1 MTVDRDADLRGRL
14 AELEQSLA
22 REAAAR
28 QDAEALARH
37 AVEAK
42 QRFLANMSHELRTP
56 LNGLVG
62 ASELALQM
70 QLDPAA
76 RGYVDIIRQSALA
89 LVQLV
94 EGVLDA
100 ALLDAGRLELKH
112 EPFDARAALVA
123 AVAWYGPA
131 AAGKGLDLSLTG
143 AEGPPLMTV
152 GDRLR
157 FCQVVAHLIG
167 NAVKFTDSGAVT
179 VALHACPRASGSCDL
194 TVSVR
199 DTGPGVRPEDLE
211 RIFALFSQADA
222 SASRAHGGTGLGL
235 CVCQGLARL
244 MGGALG
250 VSSVYGK
257 GAAFHF
263 RVELPMCGPAA
274 ADPAAGQAARRGG
287 DPAGRPVGDG
297 ATVLLVEDN
306 PVNCALAERI
316 LARAGCRVDVA
327 GNGAE
332 AVLLARERSYDII
345 FMDLQMPVMDGLQAA
360 QVIRRQEG
368 DGPRVPIV
376 ALTANAMPGDRE
388 ACLEAGMDDHLAKPV
403 RSADLAAS
411 LRRWCAAAA
420 QPA

>member
-1 MTVDRDADLRGRL
+1 MDRDSDLRQRL
-14 AELEQSLA
+14 AELQRSLA
-22 REAAAR
+22 REETAR

-62 ASELALQM
+62 ASELALQL
-70 QLDPAA
+70 QLDPEA
-76 RGYVDIIRQSALA
+76 RLYVDIIRQSALA
-89 LVQLV
+89 MVQMV

-100 ALLDAGRLELKH
+100 SLLEAGRLELKR
-112 EPFDARAALVA
+112 EPFDARAALA
-123 AVAWYGPA
+123 ATVAWYGPA
-131 AAGKGLDLSLTG
+131 AASKGLALTLTG
-143 AEGPPLMTV
+143 AEGPPLLV
-152 GDRLR
+152 EGDRLR
-157 FCQVVAHLIG
+157 FCQVVAHLVG
-167 NAVKFTDSGAVT
+167 NAVKFTDTGAVT
-179 VALHACPRASGSCDL
+179 VSLHAGPRPGGSCDM

-199 DTGPGVRPEDLE
+199 DSGPGVRPEDLE

-222 SASRAHGGTGLGL
+222 SASRAHGGAGLGL

-263 RVELPMCGPAA
+263 RVELPLGGLSA
-274 ADPAAGQAARRGG
+274 ADPAAGQGALRSGTPVGRRG
-287 DPAGRPVGDG
+287 GDG

-306 PVNCALAERI
+306 PVNCALAERM

-368 DGPRVPIV
+368 GGPRVPIV
-376 ALTANAMPGDRE
+376 ALTANAMPGDCE

-403 RSADLAAS
+403 RSADLAAT
-411 LRRWCAAAA
+411 LRRWCAAAP

>member
-1 MTVDRDADLRGRL
+1 MDSDRDLRNRL
-14 AELEQSLA
+14 AELERNLA
-22 REAAAR
+22 LEMAAR
-28 QDAEALARH
+28 QDAEALVRH
-37 AVEAK
+37 AVAAK
-42 QRFLANMSHELRTP
+42 QQFLANMSHELRTP
-56 LNGLVG
+56 LNGLVA
-62 ASELALQM
+62 ASELAQ
-70 QLDPAA
+70 QLELDTAA
-76 RGYVDIIRQSALA
+76 QGYLDIIHRSALGM
-89 LVQLV
+89 VQLV
-94 EGVLDA
+94 ECVLDA
-100 ALLDAGRLELKH
+100 ALLDAGRLELNSGS
-112 EPFDARAALVA
+112 FDARAALA
-123 AVAWYGPA
+123 DAVACYGPA
-131 AAGKGLDLSLTG
+131 AACKGLALSLTG
-143 AEGPPLMTV
+143 EEGPPLMVV

-157 FCQVVAHLIG
+157 FGQVVAHLVD
-167 NAVKFTDSGAVT
+167 NAVKFTDTGAVD
-179 VALHACPRASGSCDL
+179 VSLHVTAGPGGTCDL
-194 TVSVR
+194 TISVR
-199 DTGPGVRPEDLE
+199 DSGPGVRPEDLE
-211 RIFALFSQADA
+211 RIFALFAQADA

-235 CVCQGLARL
+235 CLCQGLARL

-263 RVELPMCGPAA
+263 RVELPVGGPAVTDRVAVHGA
-274 ADPAAGQAARRGG
+274 AEPVRRS
-287 DPAGRPVGDG
+287 DGDG
-297 ATVLLVEDN
+297 AIVLLVEDN

-403 RSADLAAS
+403 RSADLTAS
-411 LRRWCAAAA
+411 LRRWCSAAT